1 MESEMKARGLKF
13 LHWAAVMTAL
23 VAGVCPLRA
32 QQKLYLK
39 DGTYQLVKSYEI
51 RGDRVRYYSLERS
64 EWEEV
69 PKSLVDFKAT
79 EEAAAREKSEKT
91 KAVEKAEQIQNQSH
105 EQTAKAG
112 IEIKPGVSLPSDA
125 GAYIF
130 DGTQVLRMVQST
142 ARVVS
147 DKRRRLISM
156 AMPAPLLKNQSLV
169 VLDGA
174 KAPVRVST
182 EEPVFYIE
190 SSDNWGANANL
201 IPLDVHKDSRIVEKI
216 DSGIGLGKSG
226 EQRESIPIEKIQVA
240 PGILKIKP
248 KARLEPGEYAIG
260 EMLAPGKLN
269 LEVWDFG
276 VDGTVQI
283 LKKH

>member
-1 MESEMKARGLKF
+1 MKSRRWQILF
-13 LHWAAVMTAL
+13 WTAAAAL
-23 VAGVCPLRA
+23 VACVCPLRA
-32 QQKLYLK
+32 QEKLYLK
-39 DGTYQLVKSYEI
+39 DGSYQLVKSYETK
-51 RGDRVRYYSLERS
+51 GDRVRYYSLDRS

-79 EEAAAREKSEKT
+79 EQAKEREKSQKT
-91 KAVEKAEQIQNQSH
+91 ETVEKAKQIESQRH

-112 IEIKPGVSLPSDA
+112 FEIKPGVPLPADA
-125 GAYIF
+125 GAYIL

-142 ARVVS
+142 AEVVS
-147 DKRRRLISM
+147 DKRRKFLSM

-169 VLDGA
+169 VLDGV
-174 KAPVRVST
+174 KAAIRVAT

-190 SSDNWGANANL
+190 SPDNWGAKAEL
-201 IPLDVHKDSRIVEKI
+201 IPLEVHKDTRVVEKI

-226 EQRESIPIEKIQVA
+226 EQRGTIPVEKTQVA

-248 KARLEPGEYAIG
+248 ARPLNPGEYAIG

-276 VDGTVQI
+276 IEGTTLI
-283 LKKH
+283 LKKQ